1 MVDMDSITVV
11 NKFLLPSTSFNSPFS
26 CFQWIHNEAE
36 ISLFPF
42 DSMISRFVCDDRTLS
57 LSENEILPSWVVD
70 RPIYHCCIYRVHFH
84 KPEIEVGIGVLF
96 HCSHS
101 ILPQKITVMAIMFGQ
116 TIRRS
121 IHWVNAYST
130 LPSVL
135 LRCDL
140 QEDKCQTISLPVGM
154 SSPFSIDQSTIP
166 SFQFETQSTHFSR
179 SFS

>member
-26 CFQWIHNEAE
+26 CFHWIHNEAE

-121 IHWVNAYST
+121 IHWVGNK
-130 LPSVL
+130 L
-135 LRCDL
+135 LIM
-140 QEDKCQTISLPVGM
+140 K
-154 SSPFSIDQSTIP
+154 
-166 SFQFETQSTHFSR
+166 
-179 SFS
+179 